1 VALAENVVIF
11 THSHSESV
19 HSRRPYGRVVLEDYV
34 KIYSDAMILPGVT
47 VGEEGI
53 VAAKSLVG
61 KDVPAGMLAVG
72 SPARVARER
81 RNEGRH
87 GRGLDH
93 YWLRDG
99 AYQLI
104 QHPVWAR
111 PRAVAGPQTPDTPG

>member
-1 VALAENVVIF
+1 MKA
-11 THSHSESV
+11 S
-19 HSRRPYGRVVLEDYV
+19 
-34 KIYSDAMILPGVT
+34 M
-47 VGEEGI
+47 
-53 VAAKSLVG
+53 VG

-87 GRGLDH
+87 GLDLGH

-99 AYQLI
+99 VYQLY

-111 PRAVAGPQTPDTPG
+111 PRADTGPQTSGAPG